1 MRTNLLFLFSDQHN
15 FRVCGAYGNPA
26 NVTPNLDRL
35 AKRGVTFDNCYTPSP
50 ICTPARMS
58 MLTGRHPHRQDLWT
72 NDGILA
78 SDLPTHAHSL
88 GAAGYQPVLAG
99 RLHSIGADQYHGYV
113 RRLVGD
119 HSPAWPGTSLTG
131 MGILDR
137 TNGPNRE
144 SLSKSGPGRSAY
156 EMLDVATTSAAI
168 EELDAYAMR
177 REQGEDKPFAM
188 TVGFMLPHAPYVASA
203 EDFERF
209 RGKIPP
215 TIVPRPAAKDE
226 HPWIREWRQLRQIEE
241 VSESAIERARTAY
254 YGLTYRLDYNIGKIL
269 DHLEAK
275 NLADNTLIIYTSDHG
290 DHVGERGL
298 WWKHTFYEDSVRV
311 PLILSMPGTLPENE
325 RRSAIVSLIDVCATM
340 LDATNSDP
348 LPNSDGRSFWDAA
361 RDGDLPF
368 NGTAFS
374 EYCTTDAQ
382 DFGGAYK
389 QQRMVRKGNWKLNFY
404 SGYQPELYDLLNDP
418 NELNDL
424 SSSSAHD
431 DVKNELLDLV
441 LKDWDAERV
450 EEIMRRQTQNHSLL
464 RKWAEQ
470 TQPADAIRW
479 QYDK

>member
-1 MRTNLLFLFSDQHN
+1 
-15 FRVCGAYGNPA
+15 
-26 NVTPNLDRL
+26 
-35 AKRGVTFDNCYTPSP
+35 
-50 ICTPARMS
+50 

-479 QYDK
+479 QYDKNVNFLEG